1 MRTRILISV
10 CLVAIAVFAATSQTI
25 PSGVKFEP
33 AATAGQSVDE
43 RYRVGY
49 QDVLDVQIFRHPEL
63 NQRLPVS
70 PSGTI
75 SLFRIDKP
83 IIAVCKTERELAD
96 EIAAAYQEKVLRR
109 AEVRVFVA
117 EQKSQS
123 IGIIGAIEKPGNY
136 LLDRRIHLLELL
148 ARAGGP
154 KKEAGTRMIVVR
166 TGSSF
171 SCKQGPEPN
180 ANDAADFGFKLRDV
194 QEGKVNF
201 WMQPGDV
208 VSVLSADIIYVY
220 GNVNKQG
227 ALSVQ
232 EPITLTQAIVSSEG
246 LKPATKKDR
255 IRVLRQRPG
264 SSEREELVFNLNDI
278 DKGKVKD
285 PILEPNDIVAVSE
298 DKTKSILL
306 GLANSIK
313 ATVPNVLYR
322 VP

>member
-25 PSGVKFEP
+25 PNGVKFEP
-33 AATAGQSVDE
+33 AATAAQSVDE
-43 RYRVGY
+43 RYRIGY

-123 IGIIGAIEKPGNY
+123 IGIIGAIERPGNY

-180 ANDAADFGFKLRDV
+180 ANDAADFGFRIRDV

-227 ALSVQ
+227 ALPVQ

-264 SSEREELVFNLNDI
+264 SAEREELVFNLNDI